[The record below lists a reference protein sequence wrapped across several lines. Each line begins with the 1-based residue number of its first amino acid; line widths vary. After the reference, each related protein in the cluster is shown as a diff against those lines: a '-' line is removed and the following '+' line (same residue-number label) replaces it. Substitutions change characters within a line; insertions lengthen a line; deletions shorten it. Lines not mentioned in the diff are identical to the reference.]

1 MIGIINE
8 VRTLATI
15 RPSKYTLIA
24 LAVLGTV
31 LALQLILG
39 VHAGRPIDSSH

>member
-15 RPSKYTLIA
+15 RPSKYTLIG
-24 LAVLGTV
+24 LAVLGMV